1 MIILE
6 KVRYKNILSIGN
18 TFTEIELNKNPTT
31 LIVGKNGSS
40 KSTVIE
46 SITFALFKKAY
57 RPINL
62 PQLINSINEKDCLVE
77 LEFSINSTKW
87 MIRRGLKPNIFELY
101 RDGQLLEQDASAVD
115 QQKWFEQNVLK
126 MNYKTFI
133 QIVILGSGNY
143 IPFMQLPLAQRREI
157 IEDLLDIRIF
167 SSMNVV
173 LKEKLKTIKDD
184 LKQLNVSE
192 KHLHDKAVMQR
203 RFIDEIEKES
213 NTRINE
219 KQQRIE
225 GLSKIIDKMINDNKT
240 IESQIQE
247 LNQQISEVSASSNKL
262 KQLGTLKGKIS
273 QRVGTINKDLRFFQ
287 ENSICPT
294 CTQNIDEEFKT
305 NKITEYQKSSEEFS
319 GALSEIND
327 AITSQEEK
335 QRQFSALSQQIV
347 QLNQK
352 ISSHNIQ
359 ISTAQ
364 KQISELN
371 EEIES
376 IQENVQNRSTENEK
390 LSQIEEELLQ
400 VQTDFL
406 NKKDSLQYYE
416 YMASLL
422 KDGGVKTKIIR
433 KYLPIINQLINKYL
447 NTMDMFI
454 NFTFDEEFNETI
466 NSPLHDNFSYSSF
479 SEGQKQRINLSIL
492 WTFRE
497 LVKIKN
503 STNVNLLLFDEI
515 LDSSLDDAGIEE
527 FIRIVKYVFTDT
539 NTFII
544 SHREGVTEKFEHIL
558 EFEKQGNFSHLKNW
572 HT

>member
-1 MIILE
+1 MLILE
-6 KVRYKNILSIGN
+6 KVRYKNLLSVGN

-77 LEFSINSTKW
+77 LEFSTNSIKW
-87 MIRRGLKPNIFELY
+87 MVKRGLKPNIFEIY
-101 RDGQLLEQDASAVD
+101 REGQLLEQDSSSID

-133 QIVILGSGNY
+133 QIVILGSSNY
-143 IPFMQLPLAQRREI
+143 VPFMQLPLASRREI

-167 SSMNVV
+167 SSMNLI

-184 LKQLNVSE
+184 LKKLIVSE

-203 RFIDEIEKES
+203 NFIEEIEKES
-213 NTRINE
+213 NNRINQ
-219 KQQRIE
+219 KQERIE
-225 GLSKIIDKMINDNKT
+225 NLTASIEKLIQDNQEL
-240 IESQIQE
+240 ESQIVQ
-247 LNQQISEVSASSNKL
+247 LNEKLKDVCNSSNKL
-262 KQLGTLKGKIS
+262 KQLGTLKGKIT
-273 QRVGTINKDLRFFQ
+273 QKVGMINKDLKFFK

-305 NKITEYQKSSEEFS
+305 NKIAEYQKSSDEFS
-319 GALSEIND
+319 QAVKEINE
-327 AITSQEEK
+327 AIDSQEQK
-335 QRQFSALSQQIV
+335 QNAFTALSQQIN
-347 QLNQK
+347 QINQK
-352 ISSHNIQ
+352 INSHNVQ
-359 ISTAQ
+359 ISTSQ
-364 KQISELN
+364 KQITELN
-371 EEIES
+371 SEIET
-376 IQENVQNRSTENEK
+376 IQENIQNRNSENEK
-390 LSQIEEELLQ
+390 LSEIEGELIA
-400 VQTDFL
+400 VHNEFL
-406 NKKDSLQYYE
+406 EKKDSLQYYE
-416 YMASLL
+416 YMANLL

-447 NTMDMFI
+447 NTMDMYI
-454 NFTFDEEFNETI
+454 NFTFDEEFNESI

-515 LDSSLDDAGIEE
+515 LDSSLDDSGIEE
-527 FIRIVKYVFTDT
+527 FIRLVKYVFTDT

-544 SHREGVTEKFEHIL
+544 SHRDGVTEKFEHAI
-558 EFEKQGNFSHLKNW
+558 EFEKQGNFSHILKV
-572 HT
+572 T

>member
-1 MIILE
+1 MLILE
-6 KVRYKNILSIGN
+6 KVRYKNLLSVGN
-18 TFTEIELNKNPTT
+18 TFTEIELNRNPTT

-62 PQLINSINEKDCLVE
+62 PQLINSINEKECLVE

-87 MIRRGLKPNIFELY
+87 MVRRGLKPNIFELY
-101 RDGQLLEQDASAVD
+101 KDGQLLEQDASSID

-133 QIVILGSGNY
+133 QIVILGSSNY
-143 IPFMQLPLAQRREI
+143 VPFMQLPLASRREI

-167 SSMNVV
+167 SSMNLI

-184 LKQLNVSE
+184 LKKLIITE

-203 RFIDEIEKES
+203 NFIDEIEKES
-213 NTRINE
+213 NTRINQ
-219 KQQRIE
+219 KQERIE
-225 GLSKIIDKMINDNKT
+225 NLSTIIEQLILDNQEL
-240 IESQIQE
+240 ESQIVQ
-247 LNQQISEVSASSNKL
+247 LNENLKDVCNSTNKL
-262 KQLGTLKGKIS
+262 KQLGTLKGKIT
-273 QRVGTINKDLRFFQ
+273 QKVGMINKDLKFFR

-305 NKITEYQKSSEEFS
+305 NKIAEYQKSSDEFS
-319 GALSEIND
+319 QAVKEINEAIDAQEQKQNIFTTLSHQINQVNQKINSHNVQISTSQRQISDLNSEIETIQENIQNRNSEKEKLSEIEGELI
-327 AITSQEEK
+327 A
-335 QRQFSALSQQIV
+335 V
-347 QLNQK
+347 
-352 ISSHNIQ
+352 HN
-359 ISTAQ
+359 
-364 KQISELN
+364 EFV
-371 EEIES
+371 E
-376 IQENVQNRSTENEK
+376 
-390 LSQIEEELLQ
+390 
-400 VQTDFL
+400 
-406 NKKDSLQYYE
+406 KKDSIQYYE
-416 YMASLL
+416 YMANLL

-447 NTMDMFI
+447 NTMDMYI
-454 NFTFDEEFNETI
+454 NFTFDEEFKETI

-515 LDSSLDDAGIEE
+515 LDSSLDDSGIEE
-527 FIRIVKYVFTDT
+527 FIRLVKYVFTDT

-544 SHREGVTEKFEHIL
+544 SHRDGVTEKFEHVI
-558 EFEKQGNFSHLKNW
+558 EFEKQGNFSRISR
-572 HT
+572 TT